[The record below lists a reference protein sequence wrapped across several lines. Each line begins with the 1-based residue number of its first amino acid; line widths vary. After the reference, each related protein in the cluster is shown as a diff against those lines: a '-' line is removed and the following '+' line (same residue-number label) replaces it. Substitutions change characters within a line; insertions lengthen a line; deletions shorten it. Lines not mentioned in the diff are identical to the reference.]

1 MLGITLE
8 LTNCQKYILEIY
20 ESKRVKEIL
29 SKIYPQDLRDDLHQ
43 ELAVA
48 LLSMDCKKIVNLNF
62 RNELLS
68 YSIKTLWLMAT
79 SSTSPFYY
87 KYKKNDIDKAVKYLE
102 YLQAKALG
110 SREST
115 LAQRILA
122 DKLQRSANDAHE
134 AIIFQKYIEL
144 NSCVEVAKYFKIP
157 KSHIYKVVNNCK
169 AELKKAINDS

>member
-43 ELAVA
+43 ELAVT
-48 LLSMDCKKIVNLNF
+48 LLNMDCKKIVNLNF

-79 SSTSPFYY
+79 SSTSPFFY

-134 AIIFQKYIEL
+134 AIIFNKYVEL
-144 NSCVEVAKYFKIP
+144 NSCVEVAKYFNIP
-157 KSHIYKVVNNCK
+157 KDHIYKVVKNCK
-169 AELKKAINDS
+169 EQLKKAINND

>member
-1 MLGITLE
+1 
-8 LTNCQKYILEIY
+8 
-20 ESKRVKEIL
+20 
-29 SKIYPQDLRDDLHQ
+29 
-43 ELAVA
+43 
-48 LLSMDCKKIVNLNF
+48 
-62 RNELLS
+62 
-68 YSIKTLWLMAT
+68 MAT
-79 SSTSPFYY
+79 SSTSPFFY

>member
-43 ELAVA
+43 ELAVT
-48 LLSMDCKKIVNLNF
+48 LLNMDCKKIVNMNF

-79 SSTSPFYY
+79 SSTSPFFY
-87 KYKKNDIDKAVKYLE
+87 KYKKNDLEKAIKYLE
-102 YLQAKALG
+102 SQQGKALG
-110 SREST
+110 EKE
-115 LAQRILA
+115 ANIAKKILLKKI
-122 DKLQRSANDAHE
+122 DKSANDAHE
-134 AIIFQKYIEL
+134 AIIFNKYVEL
-144 NSCVEVAKYFKIP
+144 NSCVEVAKYFNIP
-157 KSHIYKVVNNCK
+157 KDHVYSVVRNCK
-169 AELKKAINDS
+169 EQLKKAINND